1 MDNSLEKFKK
11 GTKEEDLL
19 EIFADWLK
27 DSQSYHD
34 ELLKKQ
40 KISYQYYIG
49 NQTDVDDVPAYLSN
63 TVENRI
69 FEAVE
74 TIVPIVTA
82 GVYRFMVLPGSELP
96 ESKERAKKL
105 QTVLSRKYET
115 LEVQSKC
122 EDTTRQMLLYRFG
135 VLKYFWNDETED
147 IDVKMVDSRLILVPK
162 LRCQPENLPYV
173 IELQCYSKAELEDY
187 FPKIKVDELPI
198 GKTKVDTGEIDSSST
213 AKEYQVFECWTN
225 ETVAWFCGTKLLDI
239 KENPNYDFEGMEKKV
254 LNREKGKIVK
264 ETKFYNHLDNP
275 EKPYVFFAT
284 YNVSDGCL
292 PSTSLV
298 EIGIPIQDAINA
310 QKRAIINNLK
320 QMGSGQVHI
329 DSEAMTEEEANNITN
344 EPGLV
349 IRGKGLASENRIRR
363 EPGVQLPSD
372 HFSNLQHSESVFDNI
387 MGTHSA
393 TRGQA
398 QANTLGQDI
407 MSKQQDYTRVDM
419 ITRVLNRGISKLAN
433 GLVQLM
439 KLNYTE
445 NQLVKLIGEEGA
457 AEFIQLNQDDIEN
470 YIEIIVKSDNNLP
483 MDEVSLRAEAV
494 QLWQLG
500 AISPETL
507 FERLKF
513 SNPRKEAEKVL
524 AWKKG
529 QLDME
534 TQANIAQAQATAPGA
549 PGMPVEPAE
558 AETPETAGEGRG
570 TESILDV
577 LSRARKTL
585 KSPVTSNVPNTNK

>member
-11 GTKEEDLL
+11 GTKHEELL
-19 EIFADWLK
+19 EIFQDWLK
-27 DSQSYHD
+27 ESQSYHD
-34 ELLKKQ
+34 ELLRKQ

-49 NQTDVDDVPAYLSN
+49 DQTDVSDVPPYLSN
-63 TVENRI
+63 TVENRV
-69 FEAVE
+69 FESVE

-82 GVYRFMVLPGSELP
+82 GVYRFMVLPGSEEE
-96 ESKERAKKL
+96 ESKARAKKL
-105 QTVLSRKYET
+105 QTVLARKYET
-115 LEVQSKC
+115 LEIQADAEEVS
-122 EDTTRQMLLYRFG
+122 RQMLLYRFG
-135 VLKYFWNDETED
+135 VLKYFWNDETDD
-147 IDVKMVDSRLILVPK
+147 IDVKAIDPRLMLVPK
-162 LRCQPENLPYV
+162 MRCKPEELPYV
-173 IELQCYSKAELEDY
+173 IELQSYTKVEMEYY
-187 FPKIKVDELPI
+187 FPKVKVDELPV
-198 GKTKVDTGEIDSSST
+198 GKVKIDVGE
-213 AKEYQVFECWTN
+213 KNKYHNNEYQVFEVWTN
-225 ETVAWFCGTKLLDI
+225 ETVAWFCGEKILDI
-239 KENPNYDFEGMEKKV
+239 KENPNYDFTGEEVKV
-254 LNREKGKIVK
+254 LNREKKKIVK

-275 EKPYVFFAT
+275 EKPYIFFCN

-298 EIGIPIQDAINA
+298 EIGIPMQDAINA

-320 QMGSGQVHI
+320 QMGNGQVHV

-349 IRGKGLASENRIRR
+349 VRGKGLASENRIRR
-363 EPGVQLPSD
+363 EAGVQLPNA
-372 HFSNLQHSESVFDNI
+372 HFANLQHSEQAFDNI

-398 QANTLGQDI
+398 QAKTLGQDI
-407 MSKQQDYTRVDM
+407 LSKQQDYTRVDM
-419 ITRVLNRGISKLAN
+419 ITRILNRGISKLAN

-445 NQLVKLIGEEGA
+445 TQLIKIIGEEGA
-457 AEFIQLNQDDIEN
+457 AEFIKLNQNDIED

-513 SNPRKEAEKVL
+513 PDPRKEAEKIL
-524 AWKKG
+524 AWKQG

-534 TQANIAQAQATAPGA
+534 TQANIQQAQAQAQAG
-549 PGMPVEPAE
+549 VQAE
-558 AETPETAGEGRG
+558 AAGAQVETPETAGQGRS
-570 TESILDV
+570 TESIMDV
-577 LSRARKTL
+577 LNRARKTL
-585 KSPVTSNVPNTNK
+585 KAPVTSNTPNVNK